1 MRDLSNHEKNEAA
14 KLNKQVEKLNNDM
27 NNLQKD
33 KERLES
39 EIAQQQEKMID
50 LHEQVNL
57 WAFVVQ
63 FGNLAYMSKS
73 LCNYELSAV
82 CRQPC

>member
-14 KLNKQVEKLNNDM
+14 KLNKQVEKLNNDL

-33 KERLES
+33 KERLEG

-50 LHEQVNL
+50 LHEQVTLWIFTSFQCVNMKRTLARSCLLTCHCNDNL
-57 WAFVVQ
+57 
-63 FGNLAYMSKS
+63 
-73 LCNYELSAV
+73 
-82 CRQPC
+82 